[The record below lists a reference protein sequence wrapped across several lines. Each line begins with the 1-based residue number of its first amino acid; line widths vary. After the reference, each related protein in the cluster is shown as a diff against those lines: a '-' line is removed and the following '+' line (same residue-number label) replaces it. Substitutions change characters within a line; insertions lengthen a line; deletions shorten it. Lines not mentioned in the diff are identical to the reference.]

1 MLKRLQKI
9 SLWFLGVLILLLLG
23 LNIFAN
29 PIPEHPFFK
38 QFNQYPLVIA
48 HAGSELYPTD
58 TLFALQ
64 RYAEMD
70 VDVLEMDIHM
80 TQDGVIV
87 LLHDHTVDR
96 TTDGSGDI
104 REMTFAQT
112 QSLDAGYNWTEDG
125 ETFPY
130 RGIGITIPALEEV
143 FQTFPGY
150 PMIIEIKQSE
160 PSLSKPFCELIK
172 EYRMEQSVIVPSFRT
187 EAMDEFRQVCP
198 GVATAASE
206 DEVRD
211 FVIRNFLFLSTTVDL
226 NYVALQV
233 PESRDNIPVVTPW
246 LLWAAQRRNLQV
258 HIWTINQPDDMLRF
272 IDMGVDGI
280 MTDRTDL
287 LIDLLGR

>member
-1 MLKRLQKI
+1 MLKKLKKFL
-9 SLWFLGVLILLLLG
+9 LWFLGILILLLLG
-23 LNIFAN
+23 LNLFTN
-29 PIPEHPFFK
+29 PIPEHPFYR
-38 QFNQYPLVIA
+38 QFDRYPLVIA

-58 TLFALQ
+58 TLYALE
-64 RYAEMD
+64 RYADMN
-70 VDVLEMDIHM
+70 VDILEMDIHM

-96 TTDGSGDI
+96 TTNGTGDI
-104 REMTFAQT
+104 REMTFSQAQA
-112 QSLDAGYNWTEDG
+112 LDAGYNWTDDG
-125 ETFPY
+125 ETFPF
-130 RGIGITIPALEEV
+130 RGQGITIPALEQI

-160 PSLSKPFCELIK
+160 PSLAKPFCDLIK
-172 EYRMEQSVIVPSFRT
+172 EYGMEQKLIVPSFRSK
-187 EAMDEFRQVCP
+187 AMGDFRQICP

-211 FVIRNFLFLSTTVDL
+211 FVIRNFLFLSTTANL

-233 PESRDNIPVVTPW
+233 PESRDGIPIVTRW

-258 HIWTINQPDDMLRF
+258 HIWTINQPEEMLRF

-287 LIDLLGR
+287 LMDLLGR